1 MMSQEILEHN
11 LHLLSGKQVTVVRP
25 GFGTQSDSWSGIIN
39 SQTED
44 WPIKF
49 LFVSTSIQILFQV
62 EDVLRLD
69 PRDDIGIAGIIRL
82 KGPDDYIEDL
92 ENEEA

>member
-1 MMSQEILEHN
+1 MSQEILEHN

-49 LFVSTSIQILFQV
+49 LFATGSIIILFQV
-62 EDVLRLD
+62 DDVMRID
-69 PRDDIGIAGIIRL
+69 PAKEPVIRL
-82 KGPDDYIEDL
+82 KGPVDYAPRIG
-92 ENEEA
+92 NTATA

>member
-1 MMSQEILEHN
+1 MSQEILEHN

-49 LFVSTSIQILFQV
+49 YFVSTGIQILFQV

-69 PRDDIGIAGIIRL
+69 GAVIRL
-82 KGPDDYIEDL
+82 KGPADYAPRIG
-92 ENEEA
+92 NTATA

>member
-1 MMSQEILEHN
+1 MSQEILEHN

-49 LFVSTSIQILFQV
+49 YFVSTSIQILFQV
-62 EDVLRLD
+62 EDVFSL
-69 PRDDIGIAGIIRL
+69 AGSVIRL
-82 KGPDDYIEDL
+82 KGPADYDSPFRR
-92 ENEEA
+92 EEA

>member
-1 MMSQEILEHN
+1 MSELLEHN

-39 SQTED
+39 SKTED

-62 EDVLRLD
+62 EDVLKID
-69 PRDDIGIAGIIRL
+69 PAEFPVIRL
-82 KGPDDYIEDL
+82 KGPADYEPKYTSSF
-92 ENEEA
+92 E

>member
-1 MMSQEILEHN
+1 MSQEILEHN

-49 LFVSTSIQILFQV
+49 YFVSTGIQILFQV

-69 PRDDIGIAGIIRL
+69 ATVIRL
-82 KGPDDYIEDL
+82 KGPADYEQKYISSFE
-92 ENEEA
+92 

>member
-1 MMSQEILEHN
+1 MNTEVLEHN
-11 LHLLSGKQVTVVRP
+11 LHLLSGKQVTIVRP
-25 GFGTQSDSWSGIIN
+25 GFGTQSDSWSGIVN

-49 LFVSTSIQILFQV
+49 LFVSTGIQILFQV
-62 EDVLRLD
+62 EDVLSVVGD
-69 PRDDIGIAGIIRL
+69 VIRL
-82 KGPDDYIEDL
+82 KGPDDYIADL

>member
-1 MMSQEILEHN
+1 MSELLEHN

-49 LFVSTSIQILFQV
+49 YFVSTGIQILFQV
-62 EDVLRLD
+62 EDVLRLEK
-69 PRDDIGIAGIIRL
+69 IGVDNVIRL
-82 KGPDDYIEDL
+82 KGPADYAPKVG
-92 ENEEA
+92 NSCTA